1 VDRQVVV
8 VTHLPQIA
16 CFADLHVR
24 VRKRDSVA
32 TLEVLDDLERVTEL
46 SRMLAGL
53 ETSEHGGSH
62 AEELLAEA
70 ARSRDETRRPVAAV
84 DPAAG

>member
-1 VDRQVVV
+1 VE
-8 VTHLPQIA
+8 
-16 CFADLHVR
+16 
-24 VRKRDSVA
+24 S
-32 TLEVLDDLERVTEL
+32 LDGLERVDEL

-70 ARSRDETRRPVAAV
+70 ARSRGATGPAIPAT
-84 DPAAG
+84 DPPAR